1 MVMRPKARPPSH
13 ICHSRGHISSYSFAI
28 LFLFASAGSMS
39 LFRRL
44 SDLPS
49 FKLRP
54 ATLLRRGFV
63 APDRCTMSCHPFQG
77 SMTTQPPIWL
87 HGNAQQHQ
95 HAYSIPMS
103 NILLHSMSS
112 FPFFL
117 VRIAVLYRFL
127 RQYLA
132 SGATPSSPLRSP
144 HFDSATTQSP
154 TTSAS
159 CAQPRQI
166 ASSNFNHMNQP
177 LLNLRESQALMQTP
191 ALTRCRL
198 TRSWQ
203 AHRADA
209 PVRQ

>member
-1 MVMRPKARPPSH
+1 MVMRPKAWSPSH

-28 LFLFASAGSMS
+28 LFLFASAGSKR
-39 LFRRL
+39 LFRLL
-44 SDLPS
+44 SALPS

-77 SMTTQPPIWL
+77 PMATQPPIWL
-87 HGNAQQHQ
+87 HDNAQQHQ
-95 HAYSIPMS
+95 HAYFIPIS
-103 NILLHSMSS
+103 NILLHFKSL

-117 VRIAVLYRFL
+117 VQIAVLYRVL

-144 HFDSATTQSP
+144 HFDSATTRSP

-159 CAQPRQI
+159 CAQPRQT
-166 ASSNFNHMNQP
+166 ASSNFIYMNQQP
-177 LLNLRESQALMQTP
+177 LDFRE
-191 ALTRCRL
+191 C
-198 TRSWQ
+198 
-203 AHRADA
+203 
-209 PVRQ
+209 